1 MWRVDCGFKTGY
13 LNQLESMLEL
23 KIPGCGLKASPHIES
38 RVKYFKLKHNV
49 VADMLALSGFGWDSE
64 KSMIVCDKS
73 VYDEYVKK
81 RKDASGLFLK
91 PFPHY
96 YTLSEIFGRDRA
108 NGANAGNADDDE
120 EEVRHE
126 DNFNFTL
133 GNDSTH
139 ETFMENILDD
149 MSHTPQSHAH
159 ANENESVPSNSSHP
173 KKKRRT
179 KDKTF
184 ENMSSNMGA
193 MAESISAIVPKLD
206 GLISVLSTA
215 DKELSD
221 LQAKLYGEICKI
233 EGLGEQEILDAI
245 DILATKHDMLCVF
258 FNLPNELKKGY
269 ILRKIGRGL

>member
-1 MWRVDCGFKTGY
+1 
-13 LNQLESMLEL
+13 
-23 KIPGCGLKASPHIES
+23 
-38 RVKYFKLKHNV
+38 
-49 VADMLALSGFGWDSE
+49 
-64 KSMIVCDKS
+64 
-73 VYDEYVKK
+73 
-81 RKDASGLFLK
+81 
-91 PFPHY
+91 
-96 YTLSEIFGRDRA
+96 
-108 NGANAGNADDDE
+108 
-120 EEVRHE
+120 
-126 DNFNFTL
+126 
-133 GNDSTH
+133 
-139 ETFMENILDD
+139 MENILDD

-269 ILRKIGRGL
+269 ILRKIGREKSFLPKRDMEWFFFCPTDRNYSNGSRTNRATKAGYWKATGKDRKVVCQNGL

>member
-1 MWRVDCGFKTGY
+1 
-13 LNQLESMLEL
+13 MLL
-23 KIPGCGLKASPHIES
+23 CCSCFFVLLFPQQ
-38 RVKYFKLKHNV
+38 
-49 VADMLALSGFGWDSE
+49 
-64 KSMIVCDKS
+64 
-73 VYDEYVKK
+73 K

-159 ANENESVPSNSSHP
+159 ANENESIPSNSSHP

-193 MAESISAIVPKLD
+193 MADSISAIVPKLD

-233 EGLGEQEILDAI
+233 EGLGEQEILDVI
-245 DILATKHDMLCVF
+245 DILATKHDMLRVF
-258 FNLPNELKKGY
+258 FNLPNELKKGVY
-269 ILRKIGRGL
+269 PSKDWSWFVRCSPCISLEIWIVFCQMNTLFWNFRDVFLYNIILEPWT